1 MPVKESGPSGV
12 AGIDEGQ
19 DPDAPKETIGSVGDA
34 PVSYVEGSVIVI
46 EPLQSVPLGE
56 GSKDPE
62 ISLAQLSGEGV
73 KAKSKE

>member
-12 AGIDEGQ
+12 AGINEGQ

-34 PVSYVEGSVIVI
+34 PVSYVEGPVIVI

-62 ISLAQLSGEGV
+62 ISLTQLSEEGV
-73 KAKSKE
+73 KAKSKA